1 MIKEKKIMIHIFSI
15 LGSTNENKSFTWT
28 QNACNLLINNRSDL
42 DQDFNSGQKHVHI
55 WKKIA
60 ERLNKNGIQVSA
72 QECNDKWRNMMQT
85 FRKNVQKANT
95 SGEESVNWPYF
106 TIMYELFGKKDS
118 VNPPKRNLCQS
129 SLGLETTLE
138 GIASS
143 SSQVPKINNISDTL
157 LSDDD
162 CDDKH
167 LKHKT
172 SHSEKIKH
180 ANAISVGKK
189 RNKQPLEKMLEL
201 VTEENEARKK
211 MDSTLTTFLESMLDI
226 EKQKLALKKIK
237 YSDTKDKL
245 N

>member
-1 MIKEKKIMIHIFSI
+1 M
-15 LGSTNENKSFTWT
+15 
-28 QNACNLLINNRSDL
+28 LINNRSDL
-42 DQDFNSGQKHVHI
+42 DDDFNSGQKHVNI

-60 ERLNKNGIQVSA
+60 ERLNKNGLQVTA

-85 FRKNVQKANT
+85 FRKNVLKANT

-106 TIMYELFGKKDS
+106 PIMFQLFGKKDS

-129 SLGLETTLE
+129 SLGLETTLK
-138 GIASS
+138 GITSCS
-143 SSQVPKINNISDTL
+143 NQVPKKKNIFDT

-162 CDDKH
+162 CDDRD

-172 SHSEKIKH
+172 SHTEKNRNI
-180 ANAISVGKK
+180 IPESKK
-189 RNKQPLEKMLEL
+189 RKKQPLEQILEL
-201 VTEENEARKK
+201 VTEESKAREK

-226 EKQKLALKKIK
+226 ERQKLALKKMK
-237 YSDTKDKL
+237 YSDEKI

>member
-1 MIKEKKIMIHIFSI
+1 M
-15 LGSTNENKSFTWT
+15 
-28 QNACNLLINNRSDL
+28 LINNRSDS
-42 DQDFNSGQKHVHI
+42 DQDFNSGQKHAHI

-60 ERLNKNGIQVSA
+60 ERLNKNGVQVSA

-106 TIMYELFGKKDS
+106 TIMYKLFGKKDS

-143 SSQVPKINNISDTL
+143 SQVPKINNIFDT

-172 SHSEKIKH
+172 SHPEKIKH
-180 ANAISVGKK
+180 TNAISVGKK
-189 RNKQPLEKMLEL
+189 RNKQPLEKILEL
-201 VTEENEARKK
+201 ATEENETRKK
-211 MDSTLTTFLESMLDI
+211 MDSTLTSFLESILVI

-237 YSDTKDKL
+237 YGDTKDK
-245 N
+245 